1 MAARLT
7 PWQAITYP
15 LSAEVALGVASCIA
29 KATASSASAFA
40 YWAGADSLV
49 LRPSHLSGERGR
61 VLKIAYLSDHFG
73 EDPEP

>member
-15 LSAEVALGVASCIA
+15 LSAEVALGVSRCMAQ
-29 KATASSASAFA
+29 ATLSSAPAFA
-40 YWAGADSLV
+40 HPAGAN
-49 LRPSHLSGERGR
+49 SHLLQPLLVSGEGGR

-73 EDPEP
+73 EDPKP